1 MRFNVACKKKK
12 KKKRMQPSMEAACN
26 LDVAGATTGVS

>member
-1 MRFNVACKKKK
+1 MLFNVAYKEK
-12 KKKRMQPSMEAACN
+12 MQPSMDAACN